1 MNKNKKKYS
10 GRVDIN
16 NLLDRARKKKEKIN
30 KKKLIIFGLFIALI
44 IALGIF
50 LSF

>member
-16 NLLDRARKKKEKIN
+16 NLLDRAREKRKKQIK
-30 KKKLIIFGLFIALI
+30 FF
-44 IALGIF
+44 
-50 LSF
+50 

>member
-16 NLLDRARKKKEKIN
+16 NLLDRAREKKKKTN
-30 KKKLIIFGLFIALI
+30 
-44 IALGIF
+44 
-50 LSF
+50 